1 MKYEKLSDA
10 LEHISDRHI
19 AEAVNH
25 KRKRFPWAA
34 AVAAVL
40 ALCIVAG
47 MLLRPGAAGA
57 PTLRDPTRGNT
68 LQTVPGTAGESQPSA
83 HPIAPVELLSSR
95 YAVATPEYP
104 QLCAYPLMSYEQDAY
119 SKWWDDQRALHNQPE
134 GYADSLD
141 ALWAQL
147 VPQLLQ
153 SEQGSNTACS
163 PVNIY
168 MALAM
173 LAECTGGES
182 QQQLLTLLNA
192 DSIEALRAQAKEVWR
207 GHYNDDGLT
216 KSILGSSLWLEKNY
230 GFDPDTV
237 QLLAK
242 NYYASVFQGDLG
254 APEMNKAL
262 QSWLNEQTE
271 GLLGE
276 YVEDV
281 KMDASTVLALA
292 TTVNYQV
299 QWINEFSQKA
309 NAQGVFHGAKG
320 DTVETFMRT
329 SLTYGPY
336 CWSDH
341 FGATALELEDGSRM
355 WLILPDE
362 GYSPEEIAGEAMT
375 FLAQRTMD
383 SPNQKSIIVNLSVP
397 KFDVS
402 SDKEL
407 SDTLKSLG
415 VTDIF
420 QPGVA
425 DFSAIL
431 LQNDGGA
438 VDQVKHAA
446 RVMIDEK
453 GVTAAAFTTIMRAGA
468 AMPPTDEINFTLD
481 RPFLFVVE
489 SQDGLPLFAG
499 IVNEP

>member
-1 MKYEKLSDA
+1 MKHEKLSKA
-10 LEHISDRHI
+10 LEYIDDRHI

-25 KRKRFPWAA
+25 KRKRFPWVA

-47 MLLRPGAAGA
+47 ALLRPGTPGQ
-57 PTLRDPTRGNT
+57 TLQDPIRGNT
-68 LQTVPGTAGESQPSA
+68 LQTISPSDA
-83 HPIAPVELLSSR
+83 VEPHPTVHPVAPVELLSNR
-95 YAVATPEYP
+95 YAVATAQYP
-104 QLCAYPLMSYEQDAY
+104 QLCSYPLKSNAQDAF

-147 VPQLLQ
+147 LPQLLKDT
-153 SEQGSNTACS
+153 QGSNAAYS
-163 PVNIY
+163 PVNVY
-168 MALAM
+168 LALAM
-173 LAECTGGES
+173 LAECTDGES
-182 QQQLLTLLNA
+182 RQQLLDLMNA
-192 DSIEALRAQAKEVWR
+192 DSIYALRTQAKQVWR
-207 GHYNDDGLT
+207 AHYNNDGLT
-216 KSILGSSLWLEKNY
+216 KSILGSSLWLEKDY

-237 QLLAK
+237 QLLAD

-254 APEMNKAL
+254 TPEMDKAL

-276 YVEDV
+276 YVKDV

-299 QWINEFSQKA
+299 QWMDEFSQKA
-309 NAQGVFHGAKG
+309 NVQGIFHGAKG
-320 DTVETFMRT
+320 DTAETFMRT

-362 GYSPEEIAGEAMT
+362 GYSPEDIVGEAIT

-397 KFDVS
+397 KFDVA
-402 SDKEL
+402 SDAEL
-407 SDTLKSLG
+407 SDTLKKLG
-415 VTDIF
+415 VTDVF
-420 QPGVA
+420 TPGTA
-425 DFSAIL
+425 DFSAVL
-431 LQNDGGA
+431 PKNDGGYIN
-438 VDQVKHAA
+438 QVKHAA
-446 RVMIDEK
+446 RVLIDEQ
-453 GVTAAAFTTIMRAGA
+453 GVTAAAFTTIMRAGG
-468 AMPPTDEINFTLD
+468 AMPPTDEIDFTLD

-489 SQDGLPLFAG
+489 SRDGLPLFAG